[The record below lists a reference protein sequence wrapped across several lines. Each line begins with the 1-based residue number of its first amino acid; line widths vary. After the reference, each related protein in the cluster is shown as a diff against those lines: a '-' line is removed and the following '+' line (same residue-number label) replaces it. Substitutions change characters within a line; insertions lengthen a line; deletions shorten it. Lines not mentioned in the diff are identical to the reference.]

1 MNLILGLGFCSPS
14 SSPGPGYTNFFF
26 LMPSCC
32 SVTKCNPM
40 DWSTPSF
47 PVLHHLLELA
57 QTPLSQWYHPT
68 ILSSVVPLSSY
79 PQSFPTSGS
88 FPMSWLFASGGQSI
102 GASASASV
110 LAMDIQGWLPLG
122 LTGLISFQS
131 KGLSRVF
138 SSTTV
143 ESINSSALS
152 LLYQFIIIIV

>member
-102 GASASASV
+102 GASASALLMVLQNFYTTFPQHNICKTSAMRHLSQRGSV
-110 LAMDIQGWLPLG
+110 FL
-122 LTGLISFQS
+122 
-131 KGLSRVF
+131 K
-138 SSTTV
+138 SSS
-143 ESINSSALS
+143 ERWKAFMLNEK
-152 LLYQFIIIIV
+152 LLC